1 MSKVK
6 KVKMEKHTWIKIG
19 YCITG
24 TPDMFIATVT
34 HCTINEA
41 MRTVLFTKTDFGKEV
56 HNLHVIC
63 YA

>member
-6 KVKMEKHTWIKIG
+6 KVKMEKHAWVKIG
-19 YCITG
+19 YCYTG
-24 TPDMFIATVT
+24 YPDMITATVT

-41 MRTVLFTKTDFGKEV
+41 MRTVLFTQTDFGKEV
-56 HNLHVIC
+56 HSLHVIC

>member
-1 MSKVK
+1 MK
-6 KVKMEKHTWIKIG
+6 KVKMEKHTLIKIG

-41 MRTVLFTKTDFGKEV
+41 MRTVLFTQTDFGKEV
-56 HNLHVIC
+56 HSVRVIS
-63 YA
+63 YAD